1 MVQSFNV
8 RDYLEKVWCPE
19 ESRFMRP
26 DIMEYY
32 RAFFQYIAKR
42 EKAITGKTAADAF
55 HPVLIAF
62 LDLFTKK
69 IDNHVNDA
77 DVDEIFTFP
86 VMQLFQRQGEY
97 ENNRFEIP
105 LMNRTIAFLKSHKGY
120 ITKNDLSKFKEGF
133 EAFMKATY
141 QQVDEYYHQAGLVR
155 E

>member
-1 MVQSFNV
+1 MVKTFNV
-8 RDYLEKVWCPE
+8 RDYLEKVWCPD
-19 ESRFMRP
+19 ESRFMRL

-32 RAFFQYIAKR
+32 RAVFQYLAKR
-42 EKAITGKTAADAF
+42 EKALTDKKAADAF
-55 HPVLIAF
+55 HPIVIAF

-69 IDNHVNDA
+69 IDNHVNEA

-97 ENNRFEIP
+97 ENNRFELP
-105 LMNRTIAFLKSHKGY
+105 LVNRTIAFLKSHQGY
-120 ITKNDLSKFKEGF
+120 VTKKDLTKFSAGF

-141 QQVDEYYHQAGLVR
+141 KQVDDYYHQAGLVR